1 MSSLNTYGL
10 LGLVRLAKNLLLT
23 RLLFP
28 GARLVRF
35 PIYLRGRSA
44 MELGDGLTT
53 GVNVR
58 LDAFA
63 SRGSSPVLRI
73 GRHVQI
79 NDSVHIGAI
88 EQVIVGDHTLIASR
102 VFISDHNHGSYQ
114 VQDVASSPEIH
125 PADRPLSSKPV
136 NIGRNVWLGEQVC
149 ILPGVTIGDGAI
161 VGANSVVTRD
171 IPPNSIAAGNPARV
185 IRVFEASTQTWRKI

>member
-1 MSSLNTYGL
+1 MKLVNTYGYFGVL
-10 LGLVRLAKNLLLT
+10 RLGVYWVLT

-28 GARLVRF
+28 RARLVRF
-35 PIYLRGRSA
+35 PIYLRGRAA
-44 MELGDGLTT
+44 MQLGFGLTT

-63 SRGSSPVLRI
+63 PRGSPAVLRI
-73 GRHVQI
+73 GRHVQL

-88 EQVIVGDHTLIASR
+88 EHVVIGDYTLIASR
-102 VFISDHNHGSYQ
+102 VFISDHNHGNYQ
-114 VQDVASSPEIH
+114 EHDPLSAPEIH
-125 PADRPLSSKPV
+125 PVDRPLSSRPV

-149 ILPGVTIGDGAI
+149 ILPGVTVGDGAI

-171 IPPNSIAAGNPARV
+171 VPANSIAVGNPARV
-185 IRVFEASTQTWRKI
+185 IRVFDDVTKTWRRT